1 MPKRSSHRRTTRIG
15 PPTAR
20 RVQMTATDASQKRD
34 ASRPNRRLEA
44 TLATCPIAQNST
56 AVHPTSWSRLR
67 AEGRKEPR
75 SPRTGRNSTIDGTT
89 SRSPARPTERSPH
102 RTARSRPDR
111 RRRSAGTGR
120 MPQDGAS
127 RSRARSRRSLSRD
140 MVRVEST
147 HEAWL
152 RLAAKHPL
160 QVRERAAHQPAD
172 EWPIREQDQ
181 LAEDR
186 NGQGRLLG
194 PGEPGSVFGRLE
206 EPFPDPPNQAPV
218 GHHQPSRGIPHRDLQ
233 MIREQRYAKHPSAH
247 GDDHADALATR
258 RQHPHG
264 DGVPHPRDL
273 VLPGQQA
280 APRVSGIDSSSA
292 SATTTGSAAMANAG
306 PYCNRSADTP
316 ATSGPS
322 TNPRSPTNRN
332 AATALRCVSS
342 VVRSESIA
350 AWGTP
355 E

>member
-1 MPKRSSHRRTTRIG
+1 MPKRSTHRRTTRIG

-67 AEGRKEPR
+67 AEGKQEPR
-75 SPRTGRNSTIDGTT
+75 SPRTGRNSTIDGTP
-89 SRSPARPTERSPH
+89 SRSPARPTNASGRQPMADPTRIARRAVRSPSEGTRRAPVTMTSSPTERSPH

-218 GHHQPSRGIPHRDLQ
+218 GHHQPSRGTPHRDLQ
-233 MIREQRYAKHPSAH
+233 IIREQRYAKHPSVH

-280 APRVSGIDSSSA
+280 APRVPGRQ
-292 SATTTGSAAMANAG
+292 G
-306 PYCNRSADTP
+306 
-316 ATSGPS
+316 
-322 TNPRSPTNRN
+322 
-332 AATALRCVSS
+332 
-342 VVRSESIA
+342 
-350 AWGTP
+350 
-355 E
+355 